1 MARTNVLINKV
12 LRIYTTQ
19 LASEGLSDGLFN
31 AGVRIEEHCLNLT
44 EALNHINRKI
54 DVSFEHYSLE
64 KFLEEVFSQEGK
76 GDGCKERKWVG
87 FKTPFGE
94 TTDKGVTLEML
105 TQRRH
110 WI

>member
-12 LRIYTTQ
+12 LRICTTQ

-44 EALNHINRKI
+44 EALNYINCKV
-54 DVSFEHYSLE
+54 DVSIEQYCLE
-64 KFLEEVFSQEGK
+64 QFLEEVFSQEGE

-87 FKTPFGE
+87 FKAPFGE
-94 TTDKGVTLEML
+94 TTDKGLTNEMRHD
-105 TQRRH
+105 RRK